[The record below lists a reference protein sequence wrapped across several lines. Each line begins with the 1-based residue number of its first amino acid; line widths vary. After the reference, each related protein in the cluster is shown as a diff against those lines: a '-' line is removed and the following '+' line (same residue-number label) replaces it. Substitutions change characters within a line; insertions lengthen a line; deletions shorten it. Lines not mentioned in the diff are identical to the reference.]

1 MEIQQNSRQIP
12 KTQQICS
19 NKLYYDILYAYLQ
32 QISKKEGEIRYL
44 YKKDVN
50 FSKLA
55 KELKVSRQTLSKRF
69 KNFQNENIK
78 LIEEIE
84 GADKFK
90 INELKKEEAA
100 LVEFKLLKLLTDTL
114 TENSISVYVYLLNR
128 YYANNCESFVF
139 KLNDVKK
146 MIGISENSRNNN
158 DLITNILFVLQKIGL
173 IRYSMQALPQED
185 SFSNIKTIYKLEW
198 LTNNYKEVIEC

>member
-32 QISKKEGEIRYL
+32 QISKKEGDMRYF
-44 YKKDVN
+44 YKKDIN

-55 KELKVSRQTLSKRF
+55 KELDVSRQTLSKRF

-78 LIEEIE
+78 LIEEIK
-84 GADKFK
+84 GTDKFK
-90 INELKKEEAA
+90 INELKKEDAA
-100 LVEFKLLKLLTDTL
+100 LIEFKLLKLLTDTL

-128 YYANNCESFVF
+128 YYANNCESFIF
-139 KLNDVKK
+139 KLNDIKR
-146 MIGISENSRNNN
+146 MIGISVNSRNNN

-173 IRYSMQALPQED
+173 IKYSMQALPQED

-198 LTNNYKEVIEC
+198 LTNDYKEILEC

>member
-32 QISKKEGEIRYL
+32 QISKKEGDMRYF
-44 YKKDVN
+44 YKKDIN

-55 KELKVSRQTLSKRF
+55 KELDVSRQTLSKRF

-78 LIEEIE
+78 LIEEIK
-84 GADKFK
+84 GTDKFK
-90 INELKKEEAA
+90 INELKKEDAA
-100 LVEFKLLKLLTDTL
+100 LIEFKLLKLLTDTL

-128 YYANNCESFVF
+128 YYANNCESFIY
-139 KLNDVKK
+139 KTNDIKRTTTNTL
-146 MIGISENSRNNN
+146 NSRNNN
-158 DLITNILFVLQKIGL
+158 DLITNILYVMQKIGL
-173 IRYSMQALPQED
+173 NKY
-185 SFSNIKTIYKLEW
+185 NI
-198 LTNNYKEVIEC
+198 